1 LKIKKNSDIAKKKE
15 AMVKQC
21 MWLGGLLAVS
31 LCAVFPLSAQVPA
44 EAASYN
50 DGPYLFLEEGQWIA
64 RWVYEGQA
72 YEDTV
77 RAGSP
82 LELPPEVS
90 KSFDAAYLNFD
101 TAYQLSPVTAFTA
114 VEHLAVVSDVHG
126 QYHTMVALLEAHCV
140 IDEDTNWMFGNG
152 HLVVLGDV
160 FDRGDKVTD
169 IFWLIYKLEKQA
181 EQAGGKVHFL
191 LGNHEVMVMQN
202 DLRYVNRKYRFTM
215 AAIRRSYHALYGED
229 TYLGR
234 WLRSKPTVI
243 TINNI
248 AFVHA
253 GLSEPVLRLGLPLH
267 EINTLFQEKII
278 GQSEESVMNDP
289 VLALL
294 YTEIGPIWY
303 RGYFSVDFTR
313 EQAQRILRQLKVKH
327 IVVGHTSNTK
337 IVSIHRN
344 RIIGVDSSIKL
355 GGNNG
360 ELLLVSKGQFYGAG
374 HDGSTY
380 KLK

>member
-1 LKIKKNSDIAKKKE
+1 
-15 AMVKQC
+15 M
-21 MWLGGLLAVS
+21 
-31 LCAVFPLSAQVPA
+31 
-44 EAASYN
+44 
-50 DGPYLFLEEGQWIA
+50 A
-64 RWVYEGQA
+64 RWVYQGQLR
-72 YEDTV
+72 EDTIQSG
-77 RAGSP
+77 RPLQIDAG
-82 LELPPEVS
+82 VS
-90 KSFDAAYLNFD
+90 ESFDAAYLDFD
-101 TAYQLSPVTAFTA
+101 TAYQLSPVTAYTG

-140 IDEDTNWMFGNG
+140 IDEDANWLFGDG

-191 LGNHEVMVMQN
+191 LGNHEVMVLQN
-202 DLRYVNRKYRFTM
+202 DLRYVNRNYRFTM
-215 AAIRRSYHALYGED
+215 GVIRRSYHALYGKD

-234 WLRSKPTVI
+234 WLRSKPTAI
-243 TINNI
+243 TINDI

-253 GLSEPVLRLGLPLH
+253 GFSGPVLKLGLSMH

-278 GQSEESVMNDP
+278 DQSEESVMNDP

-303 RGYFSVDFTR
+303 RGYFAEDFTR
-313 EQAQRILRQLKVKH
+313 EQAQRTLRQLKVKH
-327 IVVGHTSNTK
+327 VVVGHTSNTK

-344 RIIGVDSSIKL
+344 RVIGADSSIKL
-355 GGNNG
+355 GGKNG
-360 ELLLVSKGQFYGAG
+360 ELLLVSRGHFYRAG
-374 HDGSTY
+374 HDGRIE

>member
-1 LKIKKNSDIAKKKE
+1 MPILPEKKE
-15 AMVKQC
+15 AVMTKCCVC
-21 MWLGGLLAVS
+21 RS
-31 LCAVFPLSAQVPA
+31 LCGVWALLLPVFLFAQGQ
-44 EAASYN
+44 AAAQFFN
-50 DGPYLFLEEGQWIA
+50 DGPYLFFEEEHLVA
-64 RWVYEGQA
+64 RWVFEGQLR
-72 YEDTV
+72 EDTIQ
-77 RAGSP
+77 AGRP
-82 LELPPEVS
+82 LQIDAGVS
-90 KSFDAAYLNFD
+90 ESFDAAYLDFD
-101 TAYQLSPVTAFTA
+101 TAYQLSPVTAFTG

-140 IDEDTNWMFGNG
+140 IDEDANWLFGDG

-191 LGNHEVMVMQN
+191 LGNHEVMVLQN
-202 DLRYVNRKYRFTM
+202 DLRYVNRNYRFTM
-215 AAIRRSYHALYGED
+215 GVIRRSYHALYGKD

-234 WLRSKPTVI
+234 WLRTKPTTI

-253 GLSEPVLRLGLPLH
+253 GFSGPVLQLGLSMH

-278 GQSEESVMNDP
+278 DQSEESVMNDP

-303 RGYFSVDFTR
+303 RGYFAEDFTR
-313 EQAQRILRQLKVKH
+313 EQAQRTLRQLKVKH
-327 IVVGHTSNTK
+327 VVVGHTSNTK

-344 RIIGVDSSIKL
+344 RVIGADSSIKL
-355 GGNNG
+355 GGKNG
-360 ELLLVSKGQFYGAG
+360 ELLLVSRGHFYRAG
-374 HDGSTY
+374 HDGRIE